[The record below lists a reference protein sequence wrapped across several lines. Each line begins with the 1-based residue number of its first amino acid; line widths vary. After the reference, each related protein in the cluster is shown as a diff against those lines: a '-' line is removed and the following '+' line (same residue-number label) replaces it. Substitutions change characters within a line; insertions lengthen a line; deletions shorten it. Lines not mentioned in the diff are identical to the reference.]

1 MLKTLMRMF
10 LPKDEKAVMDI
21 FDDLDQSWKNTN
33 DFLAAHA
40 HYLKGLDDRHNLNLG
55 EEKVMAIC
63 HGFATSMLSRG
74 LSQSNAMYN
83 FAQFVYYVI
92 FGWNKPNAI
101 RQDDEQIFDVIE
113 NIDRFLKKAETDMGG
128 YKLVLDKS
136 KAERL

>member
-1 MLKTLMRMF
+1 MSRLRH
-10 LPKDEKAVMDI
+10 
-21 FDDLDQSWKNTN
+21 FDAFQ
-33 DFLAAHA
+33 
-40 HYLKGLDDRHNLNLG
+40 R
-55 EEKVMAIC
+55 
-63 HGFATSMLSRG
+63 

-128 YKLVLDKS
+128 YKLVLEQSGAPLSETRPEKPLTQTFFKPLWES
-136 KAERL
+136 TSQS